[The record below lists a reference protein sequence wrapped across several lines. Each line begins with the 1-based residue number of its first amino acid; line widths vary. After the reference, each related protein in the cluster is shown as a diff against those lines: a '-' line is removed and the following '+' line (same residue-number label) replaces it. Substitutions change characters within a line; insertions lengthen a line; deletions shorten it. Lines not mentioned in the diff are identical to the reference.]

1 MKTDSFRLALCAYNL
16 STGGAS
22 RDAFL
27 AGIATRLE
35 RARNDGARLL
45 VLPEYLSEAFLA
57 WKPAGLLP
65 TEELAWMA
73 GEADALLPALKD
85 LVARHGITLLA
96 GSMPWPAPGGEG
108 GYVNRAFAL
117 LADGREVVH
126 DKLALTPFEKDP
138 ETWLL
143 TPGAHVPLFEIE
155 GVRMAILICLD
166 VEMPALSCLI
176 AQDAPDVLLVPS
188 MTSSLAGYHRVFG
201 CARARAVELM
211 SAVAVCGVVGAA
223 PGTTQNDTN
232 VSGAALYLPCEPS
245 LGYTGIGGELPP
257 VDGMAGE
264 EPYLVVDVPVG
275 EIRNLRAGG
284 AEVWPGAWSAA
295 GMSLQRHGDG
305 T

>member
-1 MKTDSFRLALCAYNL
+1 MTMDSFRLALCAYNL
-16 STGGAS
+16 GSGGSS

-27 AGIATRLE
+27 AGVDARLE
-35 RARNDGARLL
+35 RARKDGARLL

-57 WKPAGLLP
+57 WKPDGLRP

-73 GEADALLPALKD
+73 GEADALLPALKGM
-85 LVARHGITLLA
+85 VVRHGISLLA
-96 GSMPWPAPGGEG
+96 GSMPWPAPVGAQ

-117 LADGREVVH
+117 LADGSEVVH

-155 GVRMAILICLD
+155 GVRMAMLICLD

-176 AQDAPDVLLVPS
+176 AKDAPDVLLVPS

-201 CARARAVELM
+201 CAKARAVELLG
-211 SAVAVCGVVGAA
+211 AVAVCGVVGAA

-245 LGYTGIGGELPP
+245 LGYTGIGAELAP

-264 EPYLVVDVPVG
+264 EPYLVVDVPVA
-275 EIRNLRAGG
+275 EIRRLRAGG

-295 GMSLQRHGDG
+295 DVSLQRAGEDA
-305 T
+305 